1 MSLGDK
7 PRSTVSFLAD
17 RANLVTLAGLLC
29 GVSSIYFSA
38 QAALTAATLTLIW
51 ALFCDWID
59 GPIARRSQ
67 GRTEVDSAFGGQLDS
82 LADLVCSGV
91 APGML
96 LLAVGDFNP
105 WFLPGAFVL
114 AIAGAIRL
122 AHFNTI
128 DGGGDSYSGLP
139 IDSNIIAVT
148 ALFVFRDTIGPGS
161 FPAVLYALIV
171 TLAILNVSPFRV
183 PKPTVRSYYMIT
195 AYVIGITALNVRL
208 LLTSGPQ

>member
-1 MSLGDK
+1 MSIERR

-17 RANLVTLAGLLC
+17 RANLVTLTGLLC
-29 GVSSIYFSA
+29 GISAIYFSA
-38 QAALTAATLTLIW
+38 QGALTAATLALVW

-59 GPIARRSQ
+59 GPIARRTE
-67 GRTEVDSAFGGQLDS
+67 GRTDVDRAFGGQLDS

-96 LLAVGDFNP
+96 LLAVGGFNP

-114 AIAGAIRL
+114 GVAGAIRL

-128 DGGGDSYSGLP
+128 DDGGDSSTGLP

-148 ALFVFRDTIGPGS
+148 GLFAFRDAIDPGS
-161 FPAVLYALIV
+161 FPAVFYALVV
-171 TLAILNVSPFRV
+171 TLAVLNVAPFRV
-183 PKPTVRSYYMIT
+183 PKPTLRAYYMIT
-195 AYVIGITALNVRL
+195 IYVIGITALNVRL
-208 LLTSGPQ
+208 LLAS